1 LGLVVVINPVK
12 VHSYPSLES
21 NREYSRVAKSLWD
34 NPEFIQAGY
43 HIEQY
48 VTASVNTEAE

>member
-1 LGLVVVINPVK
+1 LGLLVVINPAK

-48 VTASVNTEAE
+48 VTTSFNTEAE